1 MQGVRL
7 GQRVIE
13 CIRGAFEDV
22 LSTTLLDRR
31 QYRADGRAELGQ
43 AYTADGLE
51 SGNPW
56 WRAVRRDGSVRK
68 RG

>member
-1 MQGVRL
+1 MQGAQL

-13 CIRGAFEDV
+13 CTRGAFEDV
-22 LSTTLLDRR
+22 LSTTL
-31 QYRADGRAELGQ
+31 LGQ

-56 WRAVRRDGSVRK
+56 WRAVRRDG
-68 RG
+68 